1 MSNIEIKVENNILT
15 IHKKSTRERK
25 EDTESYKIDML
36 EIGKEY
42 KSNIRVTKK
51 KDKNRILFMQELNT
65 VIDDEEQDEELEDE
79 IKDEELANEKQKLK
93 PVIAVYSQE
102 EKIRILYCTKQEAYK
117 KLLKIKYKVITIG
130 LNKFRAKIRILAYI
144 VNTYKIN
151 YGEQRFYID
160 KELYKT
166 CNLKQYPRII
176 SKLKM
181 ILDNNIYTFKF
192 KMKDILKDTSRINGP
207 IRFSINIDGVEYDY
221 AVAKRDKKLK
231 STKYYYNPMKST
243 YIKDYAI
250 HIRRSATGCLVFVKR
265 LKEPIE
271 RTFKFKILESK
282 FVSSI
287 MYHLGRFCGKHR
299 KKKINV
305 FYEKFSSKAEE
316 GTYDLFL
323 LFQKHNDTKNYFVID
338 KNVPDYQKIKD
349 NKDVVKKYSLKYY
362 WIIYNATN
370 WISTECPPHLNFLRS
385 NNKTLRRAFND
396 KKFIFLQHGVTYLK
410 AQGRN
415 SAFRKGREEEVD
427 LIVAGSEKEKDAIV
441 EALYIN
447 EEQVLITGLPIF
459 SKIKYEHINQD
470 SEDIVAV
477 MLTWKPYEEQ
487 LYNFEE
493 SLTYKNT
500 IEVYNMLTK
509 YIDKSKIII
518 AAHPKAYELMKN
530 TDLKDSLWNRPYSEM
545 LEKAKLVITDY
556 SSICYNSFYQGAGVI
571 FFQPDLE
578 KFETDNGKLIPND
591 DEYIGQRAFNIKE
604 LEEDIRNC
612 IKNGK
617 IDLDVLRTEKFKQN
631 YKTINEF
638 SDGKNIERIYEKLK
652 ELKFI

>member
-1 MSNIEIKVENNILT
+1 MSKIEIKVENNLLT
-15 IHKKSTRERK
+15 IHKKSTREKK
-25 EDTESYKIDML
+25 EDTESYQIDLL

-42 KSNIRVTKK
+42 KSNIRVTKR
-51 KDKNRILFMQELNT
+51 KDRNKILFLKELDT
-65 VIDDEEQDEELEDE
+65 VIENEDLEDLEDE
-79 IKDEELANEKQKLK
+79 DLEQQRQKLQ
-93 PVIAVYSQE
+93 PVIVVYSQD

-117 KLLKIKYKVITIG
+117 QLLKIRYKVISIG
-130 LNKFRAKIRILAYI
+130 LNKCRAKIGIFAYI
-144 VNTYKIN
+144 INTYNIK
-151 YGEQRFYID
+151 YGEQKFYID
-160 KELYKT
+160 KELSKT
-166 CNLKQYPRII
+166 CNLKQYKKAI

-181 ILDNNIYTFKF
+181 ILDRNIYCFKF
-192 KMKDILKDTSRINGP
+192 KIKDILKDSSTINGS

-221 AVAKRDKKLK
+221 AIAKKDNRLK
-231 STKYYYNPMKST
+231 STKYYYNPMKSI
-243 YIKDYAI
+243 YIKDFAM

-271 RTFKFKILESK
+271 NTFKFRFLESRII
-282 FVSSI
+282 SSI
-287 MYHLGRFCGKHR
+287 FYKIGKRCSKHR

-305 FYEKFSSKAEE
+305 FYEKFASKAEE

-338 KNVPDYQKIKD
+338 KNAPDYQKIKD
-349 NKDVVKKYSLKYY
+349 NKDVVKKFSLKYY

-370 WISTECPPHLNFLRS
+370 WISTECPPHLSFLRS
-385 NNKTLRRAFND
+385 NNGILRKAFND
-396 KKFIFLQHGVTYLK
+396 KKFVFLQHGVTYLK
-410 AQGRN
+410 PQGRN

-441 EALYIN
+441 DYLYID

-470 SEDIVAV
+470 SDDYVAV

-493 SLTYKNT
+493 SMTYKNT
-500 IEVYNMLTK
+500 IEVYNILAK
-509 YIDKSKIII
+509 YVDKSKIII
-518 AAHPKAYELMKN
+518 AAHPKAYDLMKN

-578 KFETDNGKLIPND
+578 KFETDNGKLIPRD
-591 DEYIGQRAFNIKE
+591 DEYIGERTYNLKQ
-604 LEEDIRNC
+604 LEKA
-612 IKNGK
+612 IKNCTKNKK
-617 IDLDVLRTEKFKQN
+617 IDLNALRTEKFKEN
-631 YKTINEF
+631 YKSINEF

-652 ELKFI
+652 ELKYI